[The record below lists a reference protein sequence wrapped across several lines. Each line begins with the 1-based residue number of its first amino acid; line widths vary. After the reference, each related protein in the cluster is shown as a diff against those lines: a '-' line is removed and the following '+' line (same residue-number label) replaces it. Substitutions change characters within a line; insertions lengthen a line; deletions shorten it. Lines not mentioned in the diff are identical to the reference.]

1 MGNVKNA
8 CNPTLSKLKFW
19 QTTYCADGTTL
30 ESDGL
35 MVIQKKL
42 REGVQCSQHHII
54 MQQGICSEISNKQ
67 L

>member
-30 ESDGL
+30 EFDGL

-42 REGVQCSQHHII
+42 REGVQCSQHPII